1 MPSDNSYFKA
11 GRQKRQRRGSMVD
24 DPAATTTVVTTE
36 KKMANIP
43 DGFVKSSNRPS
54 VNNQVNSWLLKVP
67 RTVGI
72 NESASIRLKLS
83 DVFPIN
89 IEWEYDSKL
98 NTVRTVSNNS
108 SYVMTQLPNNTN
120 SLPQGWSTLSARF
133 SRCCVISAKYKYVFS
148 SPLRGITGDSSNT
161 TPNAFV
167 MGVYAADSNGL
178 IPTTPVLGQGT
189 GSFLQTALSTNY
201 HAKHVYSNTGMTS
214 VDMISFTTYN
224 YKVQSQTL
232 QEFMGDPTNWF
243 IANSV
248 PNPPTDQ
255 VVTTF
260 YAIPINLDTASQ
272 AGQEDTNGHCEVVY
286 DVILTDPRAT
296 PA

>member
-1 MPSDNSYFKA
+1 MSEDPSS
-11 GRQKRQRRGSMVD
+11 
-24 DPAATTTVVTTE
+24 ATTTVVTTE
-36 KKMANIP
+36 KKSTNLP
-43 DGFVKSSNRPS
+43 DGFVKSSNRAS

-83 DVFPIN
+83 DVFSFA
-89 IEWEYDSKL
+89 IEWEYESKT
-98 NTVRTVSNNS
+98 NTVRTITNNS
-108 SYVMTQLPNNTN
+108 SCVLTQLPNNTN

-133 SRCCVISAKYKYVFS
+133 SRCCVISAKYKYVLT
-148 SPLRGITGDSSNT
+148 SPFRGITGDGQNT

-178 IPTTPVLGQGT
+178 IPTTATTGQTT
-189 GSFLQTALSTNY
+189 GSYLQTALSTNY
-201 HAKHVYSNTGMTS
+201 HAKHVYSNTGMSS

-232 QEFMGDPTNWF
+232 QEFLGDPTNWF
-243 IANSV
+243 SATAT

-260 YAIPINLDTASQ
+260 YAVPINLDTSSQ
-272 AGQEDTNGHCEVVY
+272 VDQEDTNGHCEVVY
-286 DVILTDPRAT
+286 DVVLTDPRAT